1 MVSAQQNNRGFLHF
15 LGNPLGNLSGGNQT
29 SVYYTCTPGKKRNIG
44 LKPVT
49 KKMVSLLRYGI
60 GWCVLRCPDLRCDM
74 LRHGVAFLQSLQ
86 KSADLKEIS
95 PPQQETPEQGKVQAP
110 SRAKVRAL
118 TLQGF
123 PIPKPG
129 GLFQQTSALART
141 ETSLF

>member
-74 LRHGVAFLQSLQ
+74 LRHGVASLQSLQ

-95 PPQQETPEQGKVQAP
+95 PPVQAP

-118 TLQGF
+118 TLQDF
-123 PIPKPG
+123 PVPKPG
-129 GLFQQTSALART
+129 GLFQQTSAPART